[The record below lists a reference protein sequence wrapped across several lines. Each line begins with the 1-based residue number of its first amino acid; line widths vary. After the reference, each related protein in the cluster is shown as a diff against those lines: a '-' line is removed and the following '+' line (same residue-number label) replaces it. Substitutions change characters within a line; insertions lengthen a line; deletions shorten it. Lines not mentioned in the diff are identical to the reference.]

1 MDFFSVILFI
11 ILYHLRPHEWI
22 GAAAT
27 IRPAMI
33 TMLMAIYGT
42 ATREKGFSPS
52 LFLKTPHDW
61 LMVFYL
67 GWIVVTAPSPLD
79 TWKACYSLFLYY
91 FIITLALSSI
101 ERMRVFM
108 RWWAV
113 MLVFVAI
120 MAVASEYGFDPMYSY
135 DITHGPMKGRL
146 VLNTSIFYNP
156 NALGHSVIPAIAMMY
171 FLFWWKRFIT
181 FKLMYVPM
189 AAICGY
195 CTFLTQSKGAFLS
208 AFATWVTSYMFRRP
222 LAVQI
227 LVAAIAYTAGTAALK
242 TLPRM
247 TELESPRAEGGIQ
260 GRIWVFT
267 WGLETFKRTTTVVG
281 WAGFEQGFARIS
293 GFPKAPHSSYVAVG
307 TELGW
312 PGLTLFVGIIYC
324 GFKTLFLARTRDD
337 EEERVRR
344 ILFVLL
350 VSYSVSSWMVGWST
364 RANFFIILA
373 VTAAFHRHLLGF
385 NDAEPQ
391 TVEATGNSRE
401 VGRGEPTSAVPM
413 VTSPDLTS
421 LDERQGLGPM
431 GDGANNEAINPP
443 RMPWNKLGWKDMVA
457 IGVLTYAVVR
467 VWSYAVYRM

>member
-1 MDFFSVILFI
+1 MDFLSVILFI

-22 GAAAT
+22 GAVASV
-27 IRPAMI
+27 RPAMI

-42 ATREKGFSPS
+42 VTREKGFSLS

-61 LMVFYL
+61 LMLFYL
-67 GWIVVTAPSPLD
+67 GWIVSTAPSPFQ
-79 TWKACYSLFLYY
+79 TWKVCYSLFLYY

-108 RWWAV
+108 RWWAI

-135 DITHGPMKGRL
+135 DITHGAMKGRL

-171 FLFWWKRFIT
+171 FLFWWKRFFT
-181 FKLMYVPM
+181 FKVMFVPL

-222 LAVQI
+222 LVVQLMVAV
-227 LVAAIAYTAGTAALK
+227 IAYTAGTAALK

-267 WGLETFKRTTTVVG
+267 WGLETFKRTTTGVG
-281 WAGFEQGFARIS
+281 WGGFESGFARVS
-293 GFPKAPHSSYVAVG
+293 GFPKAPHSSYVAIG
-307 TELGW
+307 AELGW
-312 PGLTLFVGIIYC
+312 PGLTLFVAIIYC
-324 GFKTLFLARTRDD
+324 GFKTLFLARTKND

-350 VSYSVSSWMVGWST
+350 VSYTVSSWMVGWST
-364 RANFFIILA
+364 RANFFIMLA
-373 VTAAFHRHLLGF
+373 VTAAFHRHLLGM
-385 NDAEPQ
+385 NDALSQVGEADGNRHDIKRMETAQMVVRPNQ
-391 TVEATGNSRE
+391 TGVEERQTMDPASDAAKNEAT
-401 VGRGEPTSAVPM
+401 
-413 VTSPDLTS
+413 D
-421 LDERQGLGPM
+421 
-431 GDGANNEAINPP
+431 PP
-443 RMPWNKLGWKDMVA
+443 GITWNKLGWKDLVA

-467 VWSYAVYRM
+467 IWSYAVYRM